1 MGSIA
6 EKIFERYSSNT
17 VNLNAKGI
25 SLIWFRNDLR
35 YHFPR
40 LFQIIYNYG
49 FPKTGSITF
58 LPAFWIAVSSFPFS
72 RFRCMLIKKPAPR
85 SYKLKDW
92 WHQSCYFQ
100 SVGAKCAI
108 RNCIKLAKSLGPPP
122 SIDDWG
128 IIPSIE
134 QLGLESEKAR

>member
-6 EKIFERYSSNT
+6 EKIFERSSIIM
-17 VNLNAKGI
+17 V
-25 SLIWFRNDLR
+25 SLRQEVS
-35 YHFPR
+35 
-40 LFQIIYNYG
+40 LFFLLSG
-49 FPKTGSITF
+49 LLF
-58 LPAFWIAVSSFPFS
+58 LPFPFRDFDYTS
-72 RFRCMLIKKPAPR
+72 QVHAHKETCSQELQVERLVAPG
-85 SYKLKDW
+85 
-92 WHQSCYFQ
+92 

>member
-6 EKIFERYSSNT
+6 ERTFERCSSNT
-17 VNLNAKGI
+17 VNSNGKGI
-25 SLIWFRNDLR
+25 SLICFRNDL
-35 YHFPR
+35 
-40 LFQIIYNYG
+40 
-49 FPKTGSITF
+49 
-58 LPAFWIAVSSFPFS
+58 
-72 RFRCMLIKKPAPR
+72 RCMLIKKPAPR

-92 WHQSCYFQ
+92 WHE

-108 RNCIKLAKSLGPPP
+108 RDCIKLAKSLGPPP

-134 QLGLESEKAR
+134 QLGLQSEKAS